1 MELPVRI
8 SDFKELIEEKYPFVD
23 KTLFVKEIM
32 NNGSKVILITRP
44 RRFGKTLN
52 MSMLYYFLTQNQANE
67 ENLFENLEIS
77 KDVEFCKE
85 HQNKYPVILISFK
98 DIKEISYKKVI
109 AKVKILIGALYAQH
123 RYLLEGEVL
132 YEEEKDLF
140 CKILKTKAT
149 EEQLEN
155 SLKALSEYLNRYFSR
170 PPIVLIDEYD
180 TPIQEAYVKG
190 YYDELIPFMRSLLG
204 QALKDNVNSK
214 SVNIKKAIVTGI
226 MRVAQ
231 ESLFSGL
238 NNFEVYTLLRQ
249 DYGQYFGF
257 TEPEVV
263 RLIDQT
269 GRNISLPAIKEW
281 YNGYQVGKYT
291 LYNPW
296 SIIEC
301 LKNHGQLKPYWLNT
315 ADNRP
320 LKNLVS
326 KASTVVKRRFEELLQ
341 GKSVEVP
348 LMENLIFADLDKKE
362 DVLWSFLLY
371 VGYLNVLSTTRYDS
385 LLMAQ
390 IAIPNREVRGIYDE
404 MVREWFTKAISLES
418 YNEFVDSLSSGDMGR
433 FKTILSAYLLQSGSY
448 FDFNVNTP
456 EQVFH
461 GFILGLV
468 LGLRDSY
475 IIRSNQ
481 EGGYGRFDVALI
493 PNDKKK
499 NGILIEFKTANTP
512 ELLES
517 RAIEALAQIKLK
529 KYTTIFDQHGVSSV
543 CAVGLAFCGK
553 DVSLMHESIVVLD

>member
-1 MELPVRI
+1 MELPVGI
-8 SDFKELIEEKYPFVD
+8 SNFKELIEKKYQFVD

-32 NNGSKVILITRP
+32 NNGAKVILITRP

-52 MSMLYYFLTQNQANE
+52 MSMLYSFLDQNQANKP
-67 ENLFENLEIS
+67 NLFENLEIS

-85 HQNKYPVILISFK
+85 YQNKYPVILISFK
-98 DIKEISYKKVI
+98 DIKPPSYQKTVKKISS
-109 AKVKILIGALYAQH
+109 LIRRTYSQH
-123 RYLLEGEVL
+123 RYLLDGDVL
-132 YEEEKDLF
+132 CEDEKDLF
-140 CKILKTKAT
+140 RAILNGKAD
-149 EEQLEN
+149 EEMIEDSLQQL
-155 SLKALSEYLNRYFSR
+155 SGYLRRYFDI

-180 TPIQEAYVKG
+180 TPIQESYFRG
-190 YYDELIPFMRSLLG
+190 YYDELISFMRSLLG
-204 QALKDNVNSK
+204 QALKDNEDSNI
-214 SVNIKKAIVTGI
+214 VNITKAIVTGI
-226 MRVAQ
+226 TRVAQ

-263 RLIDQT
+263 KLIDQT
-269 GRNISLPAIKEW
+269 GHNVSLQTIKEW

-301 LKNHGQLKPYWLNT
+301 LSHKGELKSYWLNT
-315 ADNRP
+315 ADNGP
-320 LKNLVS
+320 LKTLVS
-326 KASTVVKRRFEELLQ
+326 KASTVVKRRVEELLQ

-348 LMENLIFADLDKKE
+348 LMENLVFADLDKKE
-362 DVLWSFLLY
+362 DILWSFLLY
-371 VGYLNVLSTTRYDS
+371 VGYLNVLSTKRYDS

-390 IAIPNREVRGIYDE
+390 IAIPNREVRGVYDE
-404 MVREWFTKAISLES
+404 MVREWFTKAIDLES
-418 YNEFVDSLSSGDMGR
+418 YNEFVGSLSSGNIER
-433 FKTILSAYLLQSGSY
+433 FKVLLSAYLIQSGSY

-499 NGILIEFKTANTP
+499 NGIVIEFKTANTT

-529 KYTTIFDQHGVSSV
+529 KYTAIFAQHGVSSV
-543 CAVGLAFCGK
+543 IAIGLAFCAK
-553 DVSLMHESIVVLD
+553 DLELVHENIVVPN